1 MLVGGQLPVR
11 RTGEGLDLVMGRRW
25 ENWHL
30 RAAGGSSLDRG
41 RGFLLEDKCSL
52 CAAETIGMD
61 L

>member
-1 MLVGGQLPVR
+1 MR